1 MKSIKKKAIII
12 IPARGG
18 SKRIKNKN
26 LKLLSGKPLIE
37 HTILHALNSNFSSEI
52 YVSTDSRSI
61 KDICNKYPINIVER
75 PKTISSDSASSE
87 DALLHTLDILKKKN
101 KYDPKYVIFLQC
113 SSPFRSKNDINN
125 AYKKIISDNSDSL
138 LSVVE
143 SKKFLWSVDKSGGNK
158 AINYDIDNRKREQ
171 DINDTYEENGSIYI
185 CKTKNLRKYNNRLS
199 GKISIYKMDFWS
211 TLQIDE
217 IHDFELANWVSS
229 YKIKNFKIPKLK
241 DLEMIV
247 FDFDGVFTNNK
258 FFLNK
263 KGEEVVTLSRADGLA
278 IKILKQNKV
287 QMLVLSSEKND
298 VVKLRCQKIGVNYK
312 NGVDN
317 KIKYLKYYFFKNG
330 INKENVLYIGN
341 DLNDLECMK
350 YIGFPVAV
358 YDAADLVKKNSK
370 IILDSKGG
378 DGAIRELVSILK
390 GF

>member
-1 MKSIKKKAIII
+1 MKNIEKEAIII

-37 HTILHALNSNFSSEI
+37 HTILHALNSKFSSDI

-75 PKTISSDSASSE
+75 PRKISDDLASSE

-101 KYDPKYVIFLQC
+101 KYDSKYVIFFQC
-113 SSPFRSKNDINN
+113 SSPFRKKNDINN

-138 LSVVE
+138 LSVTE
-143 SKKFLWSVDKSGGNK
+143 SKKFLWSENKRGTNK
-158 AINYDIDNRKREQ
+158 AINYDVKNRKREQ
-171 DINDTYEENGSIYI
+171 DIKDTYEENGSIYI

-199 GKISIYKMDFWS
+199 GRISIYKMDFWS
-211 TLQIDE
+211 SLQIDE
-217 IHDFELANWVSS
+217 IHDFELANWISS
-229 YKIKNFKIPKLK
+229 YKIKNFKIPKLN
-241 DLEMIV
+241 DLEMLV

-258 FFLNK
+258 FSLNK
-263 KGEEVVTLSRADGLA
+263 KREEVVTLSRADGFA
-278 IKILKQNKV
+278 VGMLKHNKAH
-287 QMLVLSSEKND
+287 MLVLSSEEND
-298 VVKLRCQKIGVNYK
+298 VVKLRCQKLGINCK
-312 NGVDN
+312 NGVAN
-317 KIKYLKYYFFKNG
+317 KIKYLKHYFDKNG

-341 DLNDLECMK
+341 DLNDLECIK
-350 YIGFPVAV
+350 YVGFPVAV
-358 YDAADLVKKNSK
+358 NDAVDLVKKNSK

-378 DGAIRELVSILK
+378 DGAIRELVLILK